1 MPNLLNIACLQTQP
15 KSSIREAL
23 SEALIFAQEAI
34 KGGAE
39 FLFLPEYCAGLISEN
54 GKLNPPC
61 SRENEHEFLLEMQ
74 SFAKEN
80 KVWIMIGSIAVSA
93 DNGKIFNRGF
103 VLDSFG
109 EIISRYDKIHMFDI
123 QLTPQQAIRESAHVS
138 PGNKAMI
145 INSPYGN
152 IGHTICYDLRFPELY
167 RNIAKAG
174 AEIICIPSAFTKKT
188 GEAHW
193 HILNRARAI
202 ENGVFVIAPCST
214 GKVPGGGEAYGHSL
228 VVSPWGEVVADGGV
242 KPGIINAT
250 IDLEEVLDA
259 RNKIPSLSHDRVFK
273 TVVENQ
279 NKRIVA

>member
-1 MPNLLNIACLQTQP
+1 MSNLLNIACLQTQP

-109 EIISRYDKIHMFDI
+109 EIISRYDKIHMFDVALSETENYKESKI
-123 QLTPQQAIRESAHVS
+123 YKPGKRAVLVETPWAAV
-138 PGNKAMI
+138 GL
-145 INSPYGN
+145 
-152 IGHTICYDLRFPELY
+152 TIC
-167 RNIAKAG
+167 
-174 AEIICIPSAFTKKT
+174 
-188 GEAHW
+188 
-193 HILNRARAI
+193 
-202 ENGVFVIAPCST
+202 
-214 GKVPGGGEAYGHSL
+214 
-228 VVSPWGEVVADGGV
+228 
-242 KPGIINAT
+242 
-250 IDLEEVLDA
+250 
-259 RNKIPSLSHDRVFK
+259 
-273 TVVENQ
+273 
-279 NKRIVA
+279 

>member
-1 MPNLLNIACLQTQP
+1 MSNLLNIACLQTQP

-61 SRENEHEFLLEMQ
+61 SRENEHEFLLEVQ

-123 QLTPQQAIRESAHVS
+123 QLNSQEAIRESAYVS
-138 PGNKAMI
+138 PGNKAII

-167 RNIAKAG
+167 S
-174 AEIICIPSAFTKKT
+174 CLLYTSPSP
-188 GEAHW
+188 
-193 HILNRARAI
+193 R
-202 ENGVFVIAPCST
+202 
-214 GKVPGGGEAYGHSL
+214 
-228 VVSPWGEVVADGGV
+228 DG
-242 KPGIINAT
+242 
-250 IDLEEVLDA
+250 LLS
-259 RNKIPSLSHDRVFK
+259 RMPSS
-273 TVVENQ
+273 
-279 NKRIVA
+279 A

>member
-1 MPNLLNIACLQTQP
+1 MSNFLNIACLQTQP

-23 SEALIFAQEAI
+23 SEALIFAQGAV

-123 QLTPQQAIRESAHVS
+123 QMFDNEMFDNLKFEKQI
-138 PGNKAMI
+138 
-145 INSPYGN
+145 
-152 IGHTICYDLRFPELY
+152 F
-167 RNIAKAG
+167 
-174 AEIICIPSAFTKKT
+174 
-188 GEAHW
+188 
-193 HILNRARAI
+193 
-202 ENGVFVIAPCST
+202 
-214 GKVPGGGEAYGHSL
+214 
-228 VVSPWGEVVADGGV
+228 
-242 KPGIINAT
+242 
-250 IDLEEVLDA
+250 
-259 RNKIPSLSHDRVFK
+259 
-273 TVVENQ
+273 ENQ
-279 NKRIVA
+279 MFENQVFENQIQLIRLLIPL